1 MKISIISFTKKGAD
15 LSLRI
20 KEMLPQRDYECT
32 LYSASSFVSKKEII
46 KKEGSLEEWCKD
58 RFSEKS
64 AIIFIG
70 AMGIAVRGIAPCIKD
85 KLSDVPVL
93 VLDEKGEFV
102 IPVLSGHV
110 GGANEL
116 ASFLAKCIKACP
128 VITTA
133 TDINSKFSV
142 DLFAKKNNLY
152 ISNKDGIAKVSSK
165 VLEGINIR
173 IAVDNKAIGE
183 MEENLPGGTDF
194 SEYKNIENYSDDN
207 VYLGVEFVEYKEDE
221 YYDVLITSDP
231 QKKNADLVLMA
242 KEYVLGIGCKK
253 GKSFEEIDE
262 FVKEILS
269 LNGIDINEV
278 CSVASIDVKKDE
290 DGIKRFCKEYNI
302 PFLTY
307 IADELKEV
315 QGDFETSD
323 FVLENVGVDNVCER
337 AAVKAGEV
345 IAGRISTQRT
355 AFGCKPDSEFV
366 ELVVKKQSKDGK
378 TLAVARIKR

>member
-1 MKISIISFTKKGAD
+1 MKISIISFTQKGAD

-20 KEMLPQRDYECT
+20 KELLPQRDYECT
-32 LYSASSFVSKKEII
+32 LYSASSFVSQKEII
-46 KKEGSLEEWCKD
+46 KKEGSLEGWCKD

-70 AMGIAVRGIAPCIKD
+70 AMGIAVRGIASCIKD

-116 ASFLAKCIKACP
+116 ASFLAGCIKACP

-183 MEENLPGGTDF
+183 MAENLPDGTEL
-194 SEYKNIENYSDDN
+194 SEYKNIENYSDNN
-207 VYLGVEFVEYKEDE
+207 VYPGVEFVEYKEDE

-253 GKSFEEIDE
+253 GKSFEEINE
-262 FVKEILS
+262 FAKEVLS
-269 LNGIDINEV
+269 QNGINIECV
-278 CSVASIDVKKDE
+278 KAAASIDVKKDE
-290 DGIKRFCKEYNI
+290 EGIKRFCKEYNI

-307 IADELKEV
+307 TADELKEV
-315 QGDFETSD
+315 QGDFEKSD

-337 AAVKAGEV
+337 AAVKGGEEIAFQTESKKIACSGEPRDV
-345 IAGRISTQRT
+345 IA
-355 AFGCKPDSEFV
+355 

>member
-1 MKISIISFTKKGAD
+1 MKISIISFTQKGAD

-20 KEMLPQRDYECT
+20 KELLSKRDYECT
-32 LYSASSFVSKKEII
+32 LYSASSFVSQKEII
-46 KKEGSLEEWCKD
+46 KKEGTLEEWCKD

-85 KLSDVPVL
+85 KLKDVPVL

-116 ASFLAKCIKACP
+116 ASFLAGCIKACP

-142 DLFAKKNNLY
+142 DLFAKQNNLY

-183 MEENLPGGTDF
+183 MAENLPDGTEF
-194 SEYKNIENYSDDN
+194 SEYKNIENYSDNN
-207 VYLGVEFVEYKEDE
+207 VYPGVEFVEYKEDE

-242 KEYVLGIGCKK
+242 RDYVLGIGCKK

-307 IADELKEV
+307 TADELKEV
-315 QGDFETSD
+315 QGDFEKSD

-337 AAVKAGEV
+337 AAVKGGEEIACQTESKKIACSGEPGDV
-345 IAGRISTQRT
+345 IA
-355 AFGCKPDSEFV
+355 
-366 ELVVKKQSKDGK
+366 ELVIKKQSKDGK